1 METKN
6 YLAFDLGAESG
17 RAMLGQVDE
26 QGYLKIFEWHRFPN
40 RLVQVNGRQH
50 WNLYYLFEEIC
61 QALKKIRKEG
71 INLSGLGLDTWGVD
85 FGLLDRNGHILT
97 LPYCYRDR
105 SFPPAM
111 KKYFENYP
119 AESLYQ
125 KTGIQF
131 MPFNSLFQLYAYLE
145 NSPEII
151 RTARQLLFMPDLL
164 NYLLTGE
171 KASEITIASTS
182 QMLSPFQREWLPE
195 LLEEIGLAPDILPPL
210 RPTGSILGQVA
221 NWLVEDGL
229 PAVPVVQVASHDTA
243 SAVAA
248 APGEGQ
254 DWVYISSGT
263 WSLVGV
269 ELKEPVVNRE
279 SFLAN
284 FTNES
289 GLHRT
294 IRFLKN
300 VTGLWIL
307 QQCRKIWSKKQDVSY
322 ENIVEQAAQAAPFQ
336 FLLDPDAPD
345 FLNPEDM
352 LVAMGAYARKTGQK
366 MPEDLG
372 SVARSVLESL
382 ALKYRLVLEDLEK
395 ITGQK
400 YNRIHIIG
408 GGSKNQLLN
417 QFTASA
423 TGKTVLAG
431 PEEATSVGNILVQA
445 LATGLLKSQADI
457 RSTIRKSFTIKEFRP
472 EDTSSWDRAYSR
484 FQEILARTARLI

>member
-1 METKN
+1 METK
-6 YLAFDLGAESG
+6 YFLAFDLGAESG
-17 RAMLGQVDE
+17 RAMLGQIDE
-26 QGYLKIFEWHRFPN
+26 AGRLKISERHRFPN
-40 RLVQVNGRQH
+40 RQVQINGRQH

-61 QALKKIRKEG
+61 QALKKIRQEG

-85 FGLLDRNGHILT
+85 FGLLDRRGHILT
-97 LPYCYRDR
+97 LPYSYRDR

-111 KKYFENYP
+111 KKYFENYS
-119 AESLYQ
+119 AENLYQ

-151 RTARQLLFMPDLL
+151 KTAHKLLFMPDLL

-171 KASEITIASTS
+171 IASEITIASTS
-182 QMLSPFQREWLPE
+182 QMLSPFQRNWLPE
-195 LLEEIGLAPDILPPL
+195 LLEEIGLVPDILPPL
-210 RPTGSILGQVA
+210 RPTGSVLGQVA
-221 NWLVEDGL
+221 DWLVEDGL
-229 PAVPVVQVASHDTA
+229 PAVPVIQVASHDTA

-279 SFLAN
+279 SFMAN

-289 GLHRT
+289 GLART

-300 VTGLWIL
+300 VSGLWIL
-307 QQCRKIWSKKQDVSY
+307 QQCRKIWCKKQDVTY
-322 ENIVEQAAQAAPFQ
+322 ENIVERASRAAPFQ

-345 FLNPEDM
+345 FLNPENM
-352 LVAMGAYARKTGQK
+352 LLAMSDYAEKTGQK

-395 ITGQK
+395 ITGWK
-400 YNRIHIIG
+400 YQRIHIIG
-408 GGSKNQLLN
+408 GGAKNKLLN

-423 TGKTVLAG
+423 TGKTVFAG

-445 LATGLLKSQADI
+445 LAAGLLKNQSDI
-457 RSTIRKSFTIKEFRP
+457 RSTIRKSFEIKEFKP
-472 EDTSSWDRAYSR
+472 EDTAAWDKAYSR
-484 FQEILARTARLI
+484 FQEILSRTARII